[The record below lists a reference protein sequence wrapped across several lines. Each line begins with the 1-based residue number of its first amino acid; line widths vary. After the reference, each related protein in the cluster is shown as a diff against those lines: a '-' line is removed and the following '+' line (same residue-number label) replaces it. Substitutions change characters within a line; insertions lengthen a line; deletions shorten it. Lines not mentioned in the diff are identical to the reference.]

1 MAARIG
7 VGGIFIEC
15 NHFTSQLADR
25 AAFERSEWLC
35 GGELLAR
42 DTGVLGGM
50 MSVLR
55 ANDCKPV
62 PLLYASACPSGV
74 VREEVYDELKNVLL
88 ELLNNAV
95 ELDGILLCLHG
106 AGAAINAPDMEGD
119 LTRAIRERVG
129 NEVPIVGTLDLH
141 AHITPELF
149 AHTDVLLAWE
159 TYPHVDAFETGE
171 RGAQAMVDILAGR
184 LKPVMAM
191 AKVPII
197 VSAIHGRTQQ
207 PGPFADVMHEAKRL
221 EDSGAL
227 YSINPILVHPYL
239 NLPDMGGGVL
249 VVANECKTDA
259 VDAAKRLA
267 WRYWKNRH
275 ELQPD
280 TLKPSEAVQRGLQ
293 IEGGPVLLIETADCC
308 GGGATGDSVH
318 TLKALLAEAPNQSA
332 IVPVVDPEGARRAH
346 AVGAGQTIQLRLGHR
361 LDPNWGDPVT
371 VDGIVTRLSDGAF
384 TYCGGIWD
392 GRSGCMGPT
401 AVVEVGP
408 IQIVISSNA
417 TYDWMTEQFDLLEL
431 DIAAC
436 KFIVAKNPMNYQQA
450 YTGSMKAAFVLD
462 TPGPT
467 PANTNAL
474 AYTGMTADWFP
485 KKTGVTIDEP
495 TVFVSSQR
503 NLTTL
508 KLD

>member
-1 MAARIG
+1 MSARIG
-7 VGGIFIEC
+7 VCGIFIEC
-15 NHFTSQLADR
+15 NHFTVELADR
-25 AAFERSEWLC
+25 ATFERSEWLC
-35 GGELLAR
+35 GGELLAK

-50 MSVLR
+50 MSVIR
-55 ANDCKPV
+55 ANDSEPV
-62 PLLYASACPSGV
+62 PLLYASACPSGA
-74 VREEVYDELKNVLL
+74 VRTEVYDALKNELL
-88 ELLNNAV
+88 EWIENAG

-106 AGAAINAPDMEGD
+106 AGAAVNAPNMEGD
-119 LTRAIRERVG
+119 LTRAIREQVG
-129 NEVPIVGTLDLH
+129 DAIPIVGTLDLH
-141 AHITPELF
+141 AHITPELL
-149 AHTDVLLAWE
+149 ANTDALLAWE

-171 RGAQAMVDILAGR
+171 RGAQTMVDILAGR

-191 AKVPII
+191 AKVPIVI
-197 VSAIHGRTQQ
+197 SAIHGQTQS
-207 PGPFADVMHEAKRL
+207 PGPFADIMQEAKKL
-221 EDSGAL
+221 EGNESI
-227 YSINPILVHPYL
+227 YSISPILVHPYL

-249 VVANECKTDA
+249 VVANESETDA
-259 VDAAKRLA
+259 AILAKRLA
-267 WRYWKNRH
+267 KRYWEKRH
-275 ELQPD
+275 ELQPE
-280 TLKPSEAVQRGLQ
+280 TIEPSEAVRQGLQ
-293 IEGGPVLLIETADCC
+293 IKGGPVLLIETADCC

-346 AVGAGQTIQLRLGHR
+346 VVGAGQTVQLQLGHR
-361 LDPNWGDPVT
+361 LDPNWGDPVP

-417 TYDWMTEQFDLLEL
+417 TYDWMTEQFDLLGL

-474 AYTGMTADWFP
+474 AYTRMTADWFP
-485 KKTGVTIDEP
+485 KKKSVTIDEP

-503 NLTTL
+503 DLTTL